1 MMGVLRPARPP
12 PFACHTNRFR
22 RREVPTLEVTL
33 RVQPACQ
40 PARRIRRYG
49 SLCTR
54 EVGISWP
61 AAYCHNCRS
70 VRLAASHV
78 PPLFPHW
85 LRVAFSDFQVG
96 LHATLPPR
104 PATRRRALRLT

>member
-1 MMGVLRPARPP
+1 MIGVLRPSRPH

-54 EVGISWP
+54 EGGISWP

-70 VRLAASHV
+70 VRLSGPKV
-78 PPLFPHW
+78 PALFAHRQ
-85 LRVAFSDFQVG
+85 LVAFSACRGGSQETV
-96 LHATLPPR
+96 TPP
-104 PATRRRALRLT
+104 

>member
-70 VRLAASHV
+70 VRLAGPQV
-78 PPLFPHW
+78 PALFAPLP
-85 LRVAFSDFQVG
+85 LVAFADFTGG
-96 LHATLPPR
+96 LPGAVTSAPSSS
-104 PATRRRALRLT
+104 